1 MSRALHARP
10 LLIAAYALAPARP
23 SLARSRLKGRGLTG
37 PQVHGAAAR
46 EPANLPTSERV
57 DPCLVA
63 SRQGAEILQGGR
75 P

>member
-1 MSRALHARP
+1 MSRALLARP
-10 LLIAAYALAPARP
+10 PLIAAYTLAPARP
-23 SLARSRLKGRGLTG
+23 SLARKWLKGRGLTG

-57 DPCLVA
+57 DLCVVA
-63 SRQGAEILQGGR
+63 SRQAAAVLPGGR